1 MWAQEAFSGDIMNLK
16 READFL
22 LTLLNRVAKKL
33 VHKRLNVFSPSFE
46 LFFCKASMNNIIVF
60 DIPMTSCS
68 YCPMVAFTWPS
79 AVSSSFW

>member
-46 LFFCKASMNNIIVF
+46 LFFAKLL
-60 DIPMTSCS
+60 
-68 YCPMVAFTWPS
+68 
-79 AVSSSFW
+79 

>member
-1 MWAQEAFSGDIMNLK
+1 MRTIVPVTEGVWRWEYVWAQEAFSGDIMNLK

-46 LFFCKASMNNIIVF
+46 LFFAKLL
-60 DIPMTSCS
+60 
-68 YCPMVAFTWPS
+68 
-79 AVSSSFW
+79 